1 MIACKQGRIL
11 SQQFLCN
18 QSKEKDKDKYDEKD
32 EDNDKRWS
40 CDTSN
45 ANIPRGRLIGSFSA
59 TLINNNNNNIQ
70 NAVVFV
76 FVDIVFWIC
85 PFSELGGGG
94 GRGLH
99 EDCYGRSKPCHTGG
113 KCIYMENEY
122 MDHSLVDS
130 GHMGD
135 KFNGFNCSR
144 EP

>member
-59 TLINNNNNNIQ
+59 TLINNNIQ

-94 GRGLH
+94 GRSVH
-99 EDCYGRSKPCHTGG
+99 EDGYGWSKPCHTGG
-113 KCIYMENEY
+113 KCI
-122 MDHSLVDS
+122 
-130 GHMGD
+130 
-135 KFNGFNCSR
+135 
-144 EP
+144 